1 MTMLQEFQKNR
12 REKQSFR
19 ICRKLFNARDDIIE
33 KGTFPNKDNVFK
45 TKEEESEE
53 NKLEK
58 IKDDYK
64 KFVKYIENESK
75 GINYDLFKD
84 YFDLVV
90 PSALAKRLFETK
102 NKKKNSVFVEKTKNR
117 WSNVKDETEKMFED
131 ENKTE
136 QPDKILK
143 IVKEIIDF
151 NKRIRKQQ
159 GLGLKILAPNQ
170 MLSRLPIILAHL
182 KAVNNSEKLKN

>member
-1 MTMLQEFQKNR
+1 M
-12 REKQSFR
+12 
-19 ICRKLFNARDDIIE
+19 
-33 KGTFPNKDNVFK
+33 
-45 TKEEESEE
+45 
-53 NKLEK
+53 
-58 IKDDYK
+58 
-64 KFVKYIENESK
+64 KYIENESK

-84 YFDLVV
+84 YFDLVL

-102 NKKKNSVFVEKTKNR
+102 DKKKNSVFVEKIKNR

-170 MLSRLPIILAHL
+170 LLSRLTIILAQL
-182 KAVNNSEKLKN
+182 KAVNNSEKLKNEIRQILYSLYRSKKLTKQLYKSLIDII

>member
-1 MTMLQEFQKNR
+1 M
-12 REKQSFR
+12 
-19 ICRKLFNARDDIIE
+19 
-33 KGTFPNKDNVFK
+33 
-45 TKEEESEE
+45 
-53 NKLEK
+53 
-58 IKDDYK
+58 
-64 KFVKYIENESK
+64 KYIENESK

-102 NKKKNSVFVEKTKNR
+102 DKKKNSVFVEKIKNR

-170 MLSRLPIILAHL
+170 LLSRLTIILAQL
-182 KAVNNSEKLKN
+182 KAVNNSEKLKNEIRQILYSLYRSKKLTKQLYKSLVDIILKWKQSL

>member
-1 MTMLQEFQKNR
+1 M
-12 REKQSFR
+12 
-19 ICRKLFNARDDIIE
+19 
-33 KGTFPNKDNVFK
+33 
-45 TKEEESEE
+45 
-53 NKLEK
+53 
-58 IKDDYK
+58 
-64 KFVKYIENESK
+64 KYIENESK

-102 NKKKNSVFVEKTKNR
+102 DKKKNSVFVEKIKNR

-151 NKRIRKQQ
+151 NKRIRKQ
-159 GLGLKILAPNQ
+159 
-170 MLSRLPIILAHL
+170 
-182 KAVNNSEKLKN
+182 